1 MISKKIERRVVD
13 LKALIQKSMSP
24 EAIEQATSALN
35 GILAETERVAG
46 LESMAQV
53 PAGERC

>member
-1 MISKKIERRVVD
+1 MISKKIELRVVE

-24 EAIEQATSALN
+24 EAIEEATWALN

-46 LESMAQV
+46 LENNAQV
-53 PAGERC
+53 PAGKRC